1 MSEVNT
7 LARLRAQARLS
18 QSAFAKAMGV
28 ALRTYEDLET
38 GRSQVRE
45 IHLQAARMVIAQLA
59 ATYPN
64 AEYIDVPLTTYIQ
77 QTLTEHV
84 KAQENGAANDNP
96 TRQ

>member
-1 MSEVNT
+1 MSEENP

-28 ALRTYEDLET
+28 ALRTYEDLEN

-45 IHLQAARMVIAQLA
+45 VHLQAARMVIVQLA
-59 ATYPN
+59 AVFPD
-64 AEYIDVPLTTYIQ
+64 AEYIPVPLTTYIE
-77 QTLTEHV
+77 QTLVEHV

-96 TRQ
+96 TR